1 MIPASNRRFRTSS
14 GNSRRLGARVSKRG
28 SEQGLRPLCS
38 FVTGRGSAQAVSSRD
53 SALIPMTE
61 SVSSASIATPPA
73 KSSFWEDLIDI
84 FVSPAGVFRR
94 WENRSAWAPMLFV
107 AIAIGVITF
116 FTFSSLEPLFDAEV
130 TRGMAQA
137 AKRNAGATPTPEQIA
152 VIRGWSN
159 AVFRYGIGAITL
171 VIMFVLGSIAFL
183 VGKLFGSK
191 QTYNA
196 ALVVAGWAYM
206 PRVIGSVLGAVQGLL
221 MDPSKLTSQM
231 AITLSPA
238 RFFDPDATNPLLFQF
253 LGRFDLMT
261 IWVTV
266 LLAVGLYVTGK
277 VSKSNA
283 VLFGIAI
290 WLIGGLPAFRQGY
303 MAM

>member
-1 MIPASNRRFRTSS
+1 
-14 GNSRRLGARVSKRG
+14 
-28 SEQGLRPLCS
+28 
-38 FVTGRGSAQAVSSRD
+38 
-53 SALIPMTE
+53 MTE
-61 SVSSASIATPPA
+61 SVSASIATPPA

-94 WENRSAWAPMLFV
+94 WGNRSAWAPMLFV
-107 AIAIGVITF
+107 AIAIGVITY
-116 FTFSSLEPLFDAEV
+116 FTFSSLEPLFDAEF

-137 AKRNAGATPTPEQIA
+137 AKRSGGATATPEQLA
-152 VIRGWSN
+152 TIRGYSL
-159 AVFRYGIGAITL
+159 AAGRYGIG
-171 VIMFVLGSIAFL
+171 VIMLFTMFILGSFSFL
-183 VGKLFGSK
+183 IGKLFGSK

-206 PRVIGSVLGAVQGLL
+206 PRVIGSVLGGVQGLL
-221 MDPSKLTSQM
+221 MDPSKLTSAM

-238 RFFDPDATNPLLFQF
+238 RFFDPDATNPLLFQ
-253 LGRFDLMT
+253 LMGRFDLMT

-266 LLAVGLYVTGK
+266 LLGVGLYVTGK

-283 VLFGIAI
+283 VLFAVTMWVVGS
-290 WLIGGLPAFRQGY
+290 LPVLRQGF